1 MPTPT
6 YPQTDPGTGRIGAG
20 CLVAGSL
27 FNSGALGY
35 LGMIAK
41 LDSDGIVADDIDVT
55 TFNSAYSA
63 AAATNHFKSFI
74 PGLKDPGTVS
84 LDILYESS
92 QYSTILQNHSVVQT
106 WYIYIPGSNPSIE
119 PGSDSTFQQ
128 NGYIKKLGLS
138 VPVGDKM
145 MMPVVLRMSGPI
157 QFTVGSA

>member
-1 MPTPT
+1 M
-6 YPQTDPGTGRIGAG
+6 
-20 CLVAGSL
+20 
-27 FNSGALGY
+27 
-35 LGMIAK
+35 
-41 LDSDGIVADDIDVT
+41 
-55 TFNSAYSA
+55 
-63 AAATNHFKSFI
+63 
-74 PGLKDPGTVS
+74 
-84 LDILYESS
+84 LYESS
-92 QYSTILQNHSVVQT
+92 QYYTILQNHSVVQT